1 MGDPSLLD
9 GETNRAQLS
18 PLSLAT
24 LPATLRLSRA
34 GSGPR
39 SEGDIASGLRHP
51 SAYGI
56 PPRVNAG
63 PHLTKTYHEEWP
75 R

>member
-39 SEGDIASGLRHP
+39 SKGSKPLGLRHP
-51 SAYGI
+51 SVYGI
-56 PPRVNAG
+56 PPRLKAG
-63 PHLTKTYHEEWP
+63 PH
-75 R
+75 